1 MQTHARDK
9 CEEVQCGD
17 CICSCTALTCV
28 PVHNNADCQVDRHR
42 APTPPS
48 HTMVATSLLS
58 GKRALITGS
67 SRGIGSCIAVNYAK
81 QGASLILVARSKENL
96 EKVCTAMH

>member
-1 MQTHARDK
+1 
-9 CEEVQCGD
+9 
-17 CICSCTALTCV
+17 
-28 PVHNNADCQVDRHR
+28 
-42 APTPPS
+42 
-48 HTMVATSLLS
+48 MVATSLLS

>member
-1 MQTHARDK
+1 VQPAPAAGSETWLHAQSGDGAPDAGSQRSEQLLK
-9 CEEVQCGD
+9 CH
-17 CICSCTALTCV
+17 L
-28 PVHNNADCQVDRHR
+28 
-42 APTPPS
+42 
-48 HTMVATSLLS
+48 VATSLLS

>member
-1 MQTHARDK
+1 
-9 CEEVQCGD
+9 
-17 CICSCTALTCV
+17 
-28 PVHNNADCQVDRHR
+28 
-42 APTPPS
+42 
-48 HTMVATSLLS
+48 MVATSLLS

-96 EKVCTAMH
+96 DKVRAALHRAAAVFMNT